1 MSTTPAS
8 ADIGGLRLYQGMG
21 PNSYRVRIFMAER
34 GIDDVEM
41 IEIQLDRGEHKTA
54 AFRALNSLG
63 RIPVL
68 ALPDG
73 TAISESV
80 AICRYLDETRA
91 GVPLFGAEPVGRAA
105 VEMWNRRLELEILA
119 TIGNVALHSD
129 PLFADRLVQ
138 FPAFAEAE
146 RAAVAAR
153 WLWLD
158 EEMSDGRPFVAG
170 ATFSAADVTG
180 MVASWLSEILDIAIP
195 SAASHVRR
203 WDERMRARP
212 SWNA

>member
-1 MSTTPAS
+1 MTDAAGRAAPGA
-8 ADIGGLRLYQGMG
+8 LRLYQGMG

-34 GIDDVEM
+34 GIGDVEM
-41 IEIQLDRGEHKTA
+41 VEVRLDRGEHKTE

-68 ALPDG
+68 VLPEG

-80 AICRYLDETRA
+80 AICRYLDEMRPGT
-91 GVPLFGAEPVGRAA
+91 PLFGADPIERAK
-105 VEMWNRRLELEILA
+105 VEMWNRRLELEIFA

-129 PLFADRLVQ
+129 PLFAGRIVQ
-138 FPAFAEAE
+138 FPAFAAAE
-146 RAAVAAR
+146 RSAMAAR
-153 WLWLD
+153 WAWL
-158 EEMSDGRPFVAG
+158 EAEMNDGRPFVAG
-170 ATFSAADVTG
+170 DAFSAADVTG
-180 MVASWLSEILDIAIP
+180 MVASWLGEILGIGIP
-195 SAASHVRR
+195 DNAHHVRR

>member
-1 MSTTPAS
+1 MSALPVH
-8 ADIGGLRLYQGMG
+8 GGAGALRLYQGMG

-34 GIDDVEM
+34 GIGDVEM
-41 IEIQLDRGEHKTA
+41 VEVRLDHGEHRTD

-80 AICRYLDETRA
+80 AICRYLDETRP
-91 GVPLFGAEPVGRAA
+91 GTPLFGAEPVERATI
-105 VEMWNRRLELEILA
+105 EMWSRRIEQEIFA
-119 TIGNVALHSD
+119 TIGNVALHGD
-129 PLFADRLVQ
+129 PFFAERLVQ

-146 RAAVAAR
+146 RGAVAAR
-153 WLWLD
+153 WTWLD
-158 EEMSDGRPFVAG
+158 AEMSDGRAFIAG
-170 ATFSAADVTG
+170 ENFSAADATG
-180 MVASWLSEILDIAIP
+180 MVASWLGEILGIGIP
-195 SAASHVRR
+195 ETARHVLR
-203 WDERMRARP
+203 WDERMRDRP

>member
-1 MSTTPAS
+1 MSALPLE
-8 ADIGGLRLYQGMG
+8 GRPGVLRLYQGMG

-34 GIDDVEM
+34 GIADVEM
-41 IEIQLDRGEHKTA
+41 VEVRLDQGEHKTE
-54 AFRALNSLG
+54 AFRTLNSIG

-68 ALPDG
+68 VLPDG

-80 AICRYLDETRA
+80 AICRYLDETRD
-91 GVPLFGAEPVGRAA
+91 GTPLFGAEPVGRAA

-129 PLFADRLVQ
+129 PLFAERLVQ
-138 FPAFAEAE
+138 FPAFADAE

-153 WLWLD
+153 WNWLD
-158 EEMSDGRPFVAG
+158 AEMSDGRAFVAG
-170 ATFSAADVTG
+170 ETFSAADATG
-180 MVASWLSEILDIAIP
+180 MVASWLGDILGIGIP
-195 SAASHVRR
+195 ETARHVRR